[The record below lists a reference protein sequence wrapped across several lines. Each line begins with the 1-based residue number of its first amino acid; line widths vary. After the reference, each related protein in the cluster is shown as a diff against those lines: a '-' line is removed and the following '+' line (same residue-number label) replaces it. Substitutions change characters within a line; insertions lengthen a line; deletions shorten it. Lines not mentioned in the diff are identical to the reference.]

1 MTEGALRR
9 SLALWK
15 RRLGR
20 RQSLLQTA
28 EEALQQA
35 RAQNLHPRQHLI
47 DAVTERRT
55 KVAEAQRMVERRE
68 GQLASLKPDSDGFM
82 DGVERV
88 ILEDAGPHVAGKPKL
103 CWHSTEG
110 SSIEGAIG
118 AYRQHRSAPHFTI
131 DPSRDRIVQHISIF
145 KAGRSLEHPAGIP
158 ETNRA
163 RTIQVEIVG
172 FATSMQR
179 RSPAEL
185 RSLARL
191 ARWIERNAGV
201 PSRSTL
207 DFVAFPSGVPRR
219 LQGSAWLN
227 YSGHHGHM
235 HVPGNSHEDPGAL
248 AIREILDR

>member
-1 MTEGALRR
+1 MTEGALRQ
-9 SLALWK
+9 SLALWR
-15 RRLGR
+15 RRLR
-20 RQSLLQTA
+20 KRQSLMQA
-28 EEALQQA
+28 AADALEQA
-35 RAQNLHPRQHLI
+35 RLQNLHPRQPFV
-47 DAVTERRT
+47 DALAARKA
-55 KVAEAQRMVERRE
+55 KVDEAQRMIERRE
-68 GQLASLKPDSDGFM
+68 GQLATLKPDSDGFM
-82 DGVERV
+82 DGVEKV
-88 ILEDAGPHVAGKPKL
+88 VLEDAGPHVAGKPKL

-118 AYRQHRSAPHFTI
+118 AYRQNRSSPHFTI

-145 KAGRSLEHPAGIP
+145 KAGRALQHPGGIP

-172 FATSMQR
+172 FANSMQR

-185 RSLARL
+185 RSLSRL

-201 PSRSTL
+201 PSRTTV
-207 DFVAFPSGVPRR
+207 DFVSFPAGVPRR
-219 LQGSAWLN
+219 LQGNEWLN

-248 AIREILDR
+248 PIREILET